1 MEHEIPLTKIRPRTN
16 TTEWM
21 PLRTYNIANEN
32 GIATFLIA
40 NENGIA
46 TFLGCAPQADEFALG
61 ALLPDAP

>member
-21 PLRTYNIANEN
+21 PLRTCN
-32 GIATFLIA
+32 IA